1 MPYNGYM
8 NRKKRTDRN
17 HVIYQLT
24 CVATGETYIGLTV
37 MRGQAKKKSVN
48 IRFQQH
54 QYRSKVQDHAWALHN
69 ALRTHANWMGSVL
82 EVVRGKVA
90 AHSRER
96 ELIFIH
102 NPKLNTQ

>member
-1 MPYNGYM
+1 MNC

-24 CVATGETYIGLTV
+24 CVETGETYIGLTV
-37 MRGQAKKKSVN
+37 MRGQAIKKSVN
-48 IRFQQH
+48 TRFQQH
-54 QYRSKVQDHAWALHN
+54 CYRAENQNRDWSLCT

-102 NPKLNTQ
+102 NPNLNTQ